1 MIASPGPSAY
11 TSLIEKFWQMV
22 IQNNVRH
29 ILTLCHNL
37 NFDCGNY
44 LPNLENDNTENH
56 LHFGEV
62 MILNLTH
69 KTVRTPHYVSRT
81 VEVH

>member
-11 TSLIEKFWQMV
+11 INLIEKFWQMV

-44 LPNLENDNTENH
+44 LPNLEDDNT
-56 LHFGEV
+56 
-62 MILNLTH
+62 
-69 KTVRTPHYVSRT
+69 
-81 VEVH
+81 